1 MILHTIVDHE
11 LIWKEEADTIELMEV
26 TYKGIQLEV
35 KRIEERKVVVNRI
48 ISTDPNHYLDPE
60 LQPGSTIIYTLQP
73 QSP

>member
-48 ISTDPNHYLDPE
+48 ISTDLNHYLDPE